1 MPPFSVCVALG
12 RPLMFSSVQFSRSVM
27 SDSLWPHESQHAR
40 PPCPSPTPGVHS
52 NSCPSSQW
60 CHPAISSSVV
70 PFSSFPQSLP
80 ASESFPMSQ
89 LFASGGQSTGVSASA
104 SVLPMNTQDWS
115 PLEWT
120 GWISLQSRDSQANL
134 KHSSDYLSSSWL
146 QRRYKLLY
154 EFVFLDP
161 ATTLGKEKIQ
171 MWGYRLIWSLGR
183 DDPITRN
190 KNWGGGFSSEYVRTS
205 LNPPRCPSLCILG
218 KLFSKHLSY
227 ILTIDDL
234 FLCLHLPKKLYLNC
248 MFMPQIYDNPY
259 ASVINKCLLN
269 TFILYRILSS
279 GLSNS
284 STI

>member
-1 MPPFSVCVALG
+1 M
-12 RPLMFSSVQFSRSVM
+12 
-27 SDSLWPHESQHAR
+27 
-40 PPCPSPTPGVHS
+40 
-52 NSCPSSQW
+52 PSSHLIL
-60 CHPAISSSVV
+60 CRHLLLLPPIPPSIRVFSNESS
-70 PFSSFPQSLP
+70 LHW
-80 ASESFPMSQ
+80 
-89 LFASGGQSTGVSASA
+89 GGQNNGVSALA
-104 SVLPMNTQDWS
+104 SFLPKNTQNWS
-115 PLEWT
+115 PLEWI

-284 STI
+284 STV